1 LSQKNLHSGY
11 SDNSISTIAMS
22 TPQGSRFLACLRPG
36 RKPKKCTKREREA
49 DIRASEANRRAREAI
64 KLSQLSSLTVEQL
77 IARQE
82 KELEIKRAAM
92 SLAFKEYVVTP
103 EMQKQWRAAVL
114 TNYAVDDGHWSHL
127 KYAS

>member
-1 LSQKNLHSGY
+1 
-11 SDNSISTIAMS
+11 MS
-22 TPQGSRFLACLRPG
+22 TPADPRYLAKLLG
-36 RKPKKCTKREREA
+36 RKPKRLTKQEREA